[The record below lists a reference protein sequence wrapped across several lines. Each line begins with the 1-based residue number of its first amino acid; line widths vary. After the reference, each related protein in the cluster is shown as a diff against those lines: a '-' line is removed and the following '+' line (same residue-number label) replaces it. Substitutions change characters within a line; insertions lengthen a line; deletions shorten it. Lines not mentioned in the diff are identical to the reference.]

1 VSDAPRVSAVRELL
15 ANETRPHQQSVRFT
29 LDRRPDMRRHDVATA
44 RRLKTVSILLAL
56 TASACATSRPSG
68 SPVTPTAPAAA
79 TPAAAAARP
88 PAGAAAPAAGTQKPT
103 RKTVTAKDGT
113 TIAYDMTGTGPFL
126 ILLHGGGQSARSWA
140 DREYVTKLKERFT
153 LITPDQRGA
162 GDSGKPATLEAYAL
176 DTLLD
181 DVLAVA
187 DAAGAK
193 RFHLWGFGHGATIG
207 RYLAARSDR
216 VASAVLVASEFGPA
230 LSGVVKDAVTGMR
243 AKWLPYVQQQ
253 KAGTLKL
260 DAMSLSDR
268 TAWDNG
274 IAASAMALGA
284 MLDYPALEPAEI
296 KAPTLWLVGAADS
309 SAMENAKAYE
319 GKLAGTKVTFK
330 TLSGAS
336 YTDCFGKSEVPLAE
350 ALPFLAAQPQP

>member
-1 VSDAPRVSAVRELL
+1 MTPR
-15 ANETRPHQQSVRFT
+15 
-29 LDRRPDMRRHDVATA
+29 DVATA

-68 SPVTPTAPAAA
+68 SPQTPTAPAPTAPAAA
-79 TPAAAAARP
+79 AQRP
-88 PAGAAAPAAGTQKPT
+88 TAGAAPATAATGTQKPT

-113 TIAYDMTGTGPFL
+113 TLAYDMTGTGPFL
-126 ILLHGGGQSARSWA
+126 ILLHGGGQAARSWA
-140 DREYVTKLKERFT
+140 DREYVTKLKDRFT
-153 LITPDQRGA
+153 LVTPDQRGS

-187 DAAGAK
+187 NAAGAK
-193 RFHLWGFGHGATIG
+193 RFHLYGFEHGATIG

-284 MLDYPALEPAEI
+284 MLDFPPLEPADI
-296 KAPTLWLVGAADS
+296 KAPTLWLVGAADT

-319 GKLAGTKVTFK
+319 GKLAGTKVTLM

-336 YTDCFGKSEVPLAE
+336 YTDSFGKSEVPLAE
-350 ALPFLAAQPQP
+350 ALPFLTSQTQP

>member
-1 VSDAPRVSAVRELL
+1 MTPR
-15 ANETRPHQQSVRFT
+15 
-29 LDRRPDMRRHDVATA
+29 DVATA

-68 SPVTPTAPAAA
+68 SPQTPTAPAPTAPAAA
-79 TPAAAAARP
+79 AQRP
-88 PAGAAAPAAGTQKPT
+88 TAGAAPATAAPGTQKPT

-113 TIAYDMTGTGPFL
+113 TLAYDMTGTGPFL
-126 ILLHGGGQSARSWA
+126 ILLHGGGQAARSWA
-140 DREYVTKLKERFT
+140 DREYVTKLKDRFT
-153 LITPDQRGA
+153 LVTPDQRGS

-193 RFHLWGFGHGATIG
+193 RFHLYGFGHGATIG
-207 RYLAARSDR
+207 RHLAARSDR

-284 MLDYPALEPAEI
+284 MLDFPPLEPADI
-296 KAPTLWLVGAADS
+296 KAPTLWLVGAADT

-319 GKLAGTKVTFK
+319 GKLAGTKVTLK

-336 YTDCFGKSEVPLAE
+336 YTDSFGKSEVPLAE
-350 ALPFLAAQPQP
+350 ALPFLTSQPQP

>member
-1 VSDAPRVSAVRELL
+1 MTRLDVR
-15 ANETRPHQQSVRFT
+15 
-29 LDRRPDMRRHDVATA
+29 TA

-68 SPVTPTAPAAA
+68 SSQTPTA
-79 TPAAAAARP
+79 TPAA
-88 PAGAAAPAAGTQKPT
+88 GAAAQRPAAGTEKPT
-103 RKTVTAKDGT
+103 RRTVTAKDGT
-113 TIAYDMTGTGPFL
+113 TIAYDVAGTGPFL
-126 ILLHGGGQSARSWA
+126 VMLHGGGQAARSWA
-140 DREYVTKLKERFT
+140 DREYVTKLKDRFT
-153 LITPDQRGA
+153 IVTPDQRGS

-187 DAAGAK
+187 DAAGAT
-193 RFHLWGFGHGATIG
+193 RFHLYGFGHGATLG

-216 VASAVLVASEFGPA
+216 VASAVLVACEFGPA

-243 AKWLPYVQQQ
+243 AKWLPFVEQQ
-253 KAGTLKL
+253 KVGTLKVE
-260 DAMSLSDR
+260 AMSLSDR

-274 IAASAMALGA
+274 IAVSAMALGA
-284 MLDYPALEPAEI
+284 MLDYPPIEPAEI
-296 KAPTLWLVGAADS
+296 KAPTLWLVGAADT

-330 TLSGAS
+330 SLSGAS
-336 YTDCFGKSEVPLAE
+336 YTDSFGKSEVPLAE
-350 ALPFLAAQPQP
+350 AVPFLTSQPQP

>member
-1 VSDAPRVSAVRELL
+1 MTPR
-15 ANETRPHQQSVRFT
+15 
-29 LDRRPDMRRHDVATA
+29 DVATA

-68 SPVTPTAPAAA
+68 SPQTPTAPAPTAPAAA
-79 TPAAAAARP
+79 AQRP
-88 PAGAAAPAAGTQKPT
+88 TAGAAPATAAPGTQKPT

-113 TIAYDMTGTGPFL
+113 TLAYDMTGTGPFL
-126 ILLHGGGQSARSWA
+126 ILLHGGGQAARSWA
-140 DREYVTKLKERFT
+140 DREYVTKLKDRFT
-153 LITPDQRGA
+153 LVTPDQRGS

-193 RFHLWGFGHGATIG
+193 RFHLYGFGHGATIG

-284 MLDYPALEPAEI
+284 MLDFPPLEPADI
-296 KAPTLWLVGAADS
+296 KAPTLWLVGAADT

-319 GKLAGTKVTFK
+319 GKLAGTKVTLK

-336 YTDCFGKSEVPLAE
+336 YTDSFGKSEVPLAE
-350 ALPFLAAQPQP
+350 ALPFLTSQPQP